1 MGAVFREAMRRTTGS
16 GNAPN
21 VVDKPTRAVGL
32 TCSMTSARDA
42 NSEVVS
48 FRIKYFLCEASFPAT
63 TSARECVI
71 SPLRSATNMDNDQSS
86 YLGINEPESLPSLL
100 LAQAEHRK
108 VIHHL
113 LCDARYQLPLRPG
126 GPN

>member
-1 MGAVFREAMRRTTGS
+1 MGAVLSEAIRRTTGS

-21 VVDKPTRAVGL
+21 VVDRPTRAVGL
-32 TCSMTSARDA
+32 TCSMTSAKDA

-48 FRIKYFLCEASFPAT
+48 LRIKYFLCEASFPAT

-71 SPLRSATNMDNDQSS
+71 SPYTMSFVFHVYDQTS
-86 YLGINEPESLPSLL
+86 YLGINEPESLSSLL
-100 LAQAEHRK
+100 LAQAKHRK

-113 LCDARYQLPLRPG
+113 LRDTSHQL
-126 GPN
+126 